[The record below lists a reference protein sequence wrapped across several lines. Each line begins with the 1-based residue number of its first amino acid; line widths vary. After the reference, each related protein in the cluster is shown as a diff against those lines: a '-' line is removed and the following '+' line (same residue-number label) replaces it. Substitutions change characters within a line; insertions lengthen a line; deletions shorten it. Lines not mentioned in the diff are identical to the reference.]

1 MTTRYADV
9 IQPRP
14 AQRAALDAALL
25 PLLSI
30 DETRDEMRIKAAFA
44 ALDAN
49 DARGLYFRLVAPA
62 SNDVLA
68 TRFAHLPARCQ
79 ARLVNF
85 LHDAPR
91 R

>member
-1 MTTRYADV
+1 MTSRYADV

-14 AQRAALDAALL
+14 AQRAALDATLL
-25 PLLSI
+25 PLFAI
-30 DETRDEMRIKAAFA
+30 EDTRDENRVKAAFA

-49 DARGLYFRLVAPA
+49 DARGLYMRLVAPA
-62 SNDVLA
+62 QSDAVA
-68 TRFAHLPARCQ
+68 TRFAQLSPRCQ

>member
-1 MTTRYADV
+1 MTSRYADV

-14 AQRAALDAALL
+14 AQRAALDAT
-25 PLLSI
+25 LLSLMVVE
-30 DETRDEMRIKAAFA
+30 DTRDEMRLKAAFA

-49 DARGLYFRLVAPA
+49 DARGLYMRLVAPTDA
-62 SNDVLA
+62 DQVA
-68 TRFAHLPARCQ
+68 VRFQQLPVRCQ